1 MSKIPDKLTAYR
13 AYKDGKDMLGIADVE
28 LPDIEAM
35 SDTIKGA
42 GISGE
47 VDLPTLGHIGAM
59 SMTVNW
65 RSVCG
70 NLIELAAPVTHALDF
85 RGSIQRFD
93 NVEGRLKTVSVKHVV
108 RVIPKKFSPG
118 KMETGASTESSN
130 EFSVLY
136 YKMVLDGKVA
146 VEIDPFNY
154 IYIVNGVDYLKEV
167 RRDLGL

>member
-1 MSKIPDKLTAYR
+1 MSKIPDKLIAYR

-59 SMTVNW
+59 SMTINW

-70 NLIELAAPVTHALDF
+70 DLVALSAPVTHALDF
-85 RGSIQRFD
+85 RASQQVFD
-93 NVEGRLKTVSVKHVV
+93 NVEGKL
-108 RVIPKKFSPG
+108 
-118 KMETGASTESSN
+118 
-130 EFSVLY
+130 
-136 YKMVLDGKVA
+136 
-146 VEIDPFNY
+146 
-154 IYIVNGVDYLKEV
+154 
-167 RRDLGL
+167 